1 MLYDSLSKELNVII
15 LKILFGLYKAKV
27 FRLFHQS
34 TIVLS
39 LKIPVYVLG
48 CGVDATDE
56 FDAYTGGIFSQKILF
71 PMINHE
77 ISVVG
82 WGKVRLS
89 LHLGGRGG
97 SSSSTSS
104 PL

>member
-1 MLYDSLSKELNVII
+1 MYNPL
-15 LKILFGLYKAKV
+15 V

-82 WGKVRLS
+82 WGKV
-89 LHLGGRGG
+89 G
-97 SSSSTSS
+97 
-104 PL
+104 

>member
-1 MLYDSLSKELNVII
+1 MYNPL
-15 LKILFGLYKAKV
+15 V

-34 TIVLS
+34 T
-39 LKIPVYVLG
+39 KIPVYVLG

-82 WGKVRLS
+82 WGKVRLWQIVLTIKYLKINQVS
-89 LHLGGRGG
+89 EI
-97 SSSSTSS
+97 
-104 PL
+104 